1 MKDVVSNERPTDVAT
16 TIARWSAQPEISARS
31 VLVTIFGDTVLPVT
45 RSLWLSQLFLL
56 TDAFGFNHR
65 LVRTSMYRLAAEG
78 WLTNERVGRQSCY
91 HLTELAVR
99 ESEYAATRIYHA
111 TPSDWSGTWSLV
123 LLDNSGLE
131 TEEQATLTAHLRWH
145 GFVTL
150 GRGLLGSPTVT
161 SAEVRELCD
170 LLRPAAHVPVAS
182 ATFDDLSELVDGGF
196 FSAGFNTPDIASAY
210 EDFVARYE
218 PIQRNGLLSSSIDAF
233 ALRTMLVHDI
243 RRIRLRF
250 PDIPSR
256 LLPPDW
262 IGDRADE
269 IASALYPELSVS
281 AAAALSEVFDQTYPT
296 TLPARFA

>member
-1 MKDVVSNERPTDVAT
+1 MKEVVTNERSDAVAT

-31 VLVTIFGDTVLPVT
+31 VLVTIFGDSVLPVT
-45 RSLWLSQLFLL
+45 RSLWLSQLFQL
-56 TDAFGFNHR
+56 TDVFGFNDR

-99 ESEYAATRIYHA
+99 ESEHAATRIYDA
-111 TPSDWSGTWSLV
+111 TPADWSGTWSLV

-131 TEEQATLTAHLRWH
+131 AQEQATLTAHLRWH

-150 GRGLLGSPTVT
+150 GRGLLGSPTAT
-161 SAEVRELCD
+161 TADVRELCD
-170 LLRPAAHVPVAS
+170 LLRPTVHVPVAS
-182 ATFDDLSELVDGGF
+182 ASFDGMSELVGGGF
-196 FSAGFNTPDIASAY
+196 FSTGFNTPDIASVY
-210 EDFVARYE
+210 TSFVELYE
-218 PIQRNGLLSSSIDAF
+218 PIERDAPLASSIDAF

-250 PDIPSR
+250 PDIPSQ

-269 IASALYPELSVS
+269 IASALYPALSAS
-281 AAAALSEVFDQTYPT
+281 AAPALSEVFDLTYPEM
-296 TLPARFA
+296 LPTRFA